1 MKKRPSI
8 IEKNKEPIF
17 ITRSITYQLR
27 KMSKS
32 RESEDNLS
40 NLRDQLKALSNRH
53 AIEILQVL
61 NPQTGEIIPT
71 LGWDNIVEG
80 LLALDGII
88 KPDISLRGERTQ
100 DEAQYENMRQG
111 LMSGGTIYETMNKLV
126 KAGFVISSG
135 ERGKRQRGFMI
146 THEGRLALASI
157 GQLEGPIG
165 VNTEVQLAART
176 LLKYKNFVSLLP
188 AQDKFVRDI
197 GDINQNLV
205 IQMPPGSGKTF
216 LAMIVILLKLQKG
229 VKCLYLS
236 PYTSLSRQ
244 IIDEYGPLLEDM
256 GYSVVRF
263 DGLTPAS
270 DAELESA
277 NLAIVMYETFASELL
292 KKKKWT
298 ERIGL
303 SVIDELTELD
313 SVQTHVEAQNLGTDR
328 SVKLDF
334 IVTLLKEQSQIL
346 TLSSRFGNTERIAEW
361 LGASVFKPNV
371 QLQPDEF
378 IVVRSEQGIEI
389 KSSDG
394 TQWGISQ
401 REDFLDAVMD
411 HIQDYEK
418 KSILFVV
425 GSRYKAQGI
434 ARRLANSHPRKIQKE
449 VVERILGTG
458 ERLPL
463 STRLSKTLSSGVA
476 FHHSGLDAGVRQ
488 RLEQAIKDRVVRTV
502 VSTTGI
508 TSGMSFPFDSV
519 VILFDPNMYFLTVR
533 SRYLQIA
540 GRIGEYHLAQY
551 GGRVYLIFE
560 GPFQD
565 MPSSEAM
572 VERLL
577 HKPLE
582 PLCPGPL
589 YPSLAVSILVRDII
603 GGNLTTKEDS
613 KKRFLEFVKNTYRA
627 KTDQEYTEKMNK
639 FFETMFAW
647 LAKEKILE
655 ADTKGYKIDKEARK
669 AILAGMDPIDYIQV
683 KNTISN
689 LKEIDSESMFIDL
702 LLCFHL
708 PLSIRPR
715 TFVPSKN
722 ELKIMELNPPEEW
735 YMSRVPERE
744 EIKRRVLE
752 RWLDEQEVSIIISE
766 TRELAKGISLDE
778 GDLDSLLGVCSAAAD
793 NLSRFYREIRIQK
806 LSDRCHILSRQLQY
820 GVHPDLADSDLLD
833 LQFIKGD
840 NTPSNR
846 ISRVTARHLYENE
859 YHSIS
864 DIVRKDIDASKKGLA
879 RDRFAKNCGLE
890 LDMAR
895 EVYKAAMMH
904 IRSKLKVDDEDED
917 A

>member
-1 MKKRPSI
+1 
-8 IEKNKEPIF
+8 
-17 ITRSITYQLR
+17 
-27 KMSKS
+27 MSKS
-32 RESEDNLS
+32 NNVEDSLTH
-40 NLRDQLKALSNRH
+40 LRDQLKALSNRH

-71 LGWDNIVEG
+71 LGWDSIVEG
-80 LLALDGII
+80 LLAQEGIV
-88 KPDISLRGERTQ
+88 KLGRNLRGERTQ
-100 DEAQYENMRQG
+100 DEAKYEDMRQG

-126 KAGFVISSG
+126 KAGFVVSSG
-135 ERGKRQRGFMI
+135 ERGKKQRGFMI
-146 THEGRLALASI
+146 THDGRLALASI

-165 VNTEVQLAART
+165 INTEVQKASRT

-188 AQDKFVRDI
+188 AQEKFVHEI
-197 GDINQNLV
+197 GDIEKNLV

-229 VKCLYLS
+229 IKCLYLS

-244 IIDEYGPLLEDM
+244 IMDEYGPLLEDM
-256 GYSVVRF
+256 GYSIVRF

-270 DAELESA
+270 DTELESA
-277 NLAIVMYETFASELL
+277 DLAIVMYETFASELL
-292 KKKKWT
+292 EKKKWT
-298 ERIGL
+298 EKIGL

-313 SVQTHVEAQNLGTDR
+313 SFQSDMESQNLGTDR

-346 TLSSRFGNTERIAEW
+346 TLSSRFGDTESIAEW
-361 LGASVFKPNV
+361 LDARVFRPNV
-371 QLQPDEF
+371 RLTPDEF
-378 IVVRSEQGIEI
+378 IVAKTEQGIEI

-394 TQWGISQ
+394 TQKAISQ

-425 GSRYKAQGI
+425 GSRYRAQGI
-434 ARRLANSHPRKIQKE
+434 ARRLSHSHPRKIQKE
-449 VVERILGTG
+449 VVERILGAG
-458 ERLPL
+458 ESLPL

-488 RLEQAIKDRVVRTV
+488 RLEQEIKDRVVRTV

-519 VILFDPNMYFLTVR
+519 VILFNPNMHFLTVR

-551 GGRVYLIFE
+551 GGRVYLVFE
-560 GPFQD
+560 GPFKD
-565 MPSSEAM
+565 LPSSEVM

-589 YPSLAVSILVRDII
+589 YPSIGVSIVVRDMI
-603 GGNLTTKEDS
+603 GGKPTTKEDS
-613 KKRFLEFVKNTYRA
+613 RKRFLDFVGNTYRG
-627 KTDQEYTEKMNK
+627 KMNQEYRKKMNNY
-639 FFETMFAW
+639 FEAMFAW
-647 LAKEKILE
+647 LIKEGILE
-655 ADTKGYKIDKEARK
+655 LGTKGYKTDKEART
-669 AILAGMDPIDYIQV
+669 AILAGLDPIDYIQAM
-683 KNTISN
+683 KRISK
-689 LKEIDSESMFIDL
+689 LKESDSESTLIDML
-702 LLCFHL
+702 LNFRL
-708 PLSIRPR
+708 PQSIRPR
-715 TFVPSKN
+715 TFVPIKS

-735 YMSRVPERE
+735 YMNLVPGRK
-744 EIKRRVLE
+744 EIKKRVLE
-752 RWLDEQEVSIIISE
+752 RWLDEQEVTTIISE

-778 GDLDSLLGVCSAAAD
+778 GDLDSLLGVCSAAAES
-793 NLSRFYREIRIQK
+793 LSSFFLVKRKQK
-806 LSDRCHILSRQLQY
+806 LSDKFHILTRQLQY
-820 GVHPDLADSDLLD
+820 GVHPDLAGSDLLD
-833 LQFIKGD
+833 LQFIEGD
-840 NTPSNR
+840 NTPSSR
-846 ISRVTARHLYENE
+846 ISRTTARRIYENG

-864 DIVRKDIDASKKGLA
+864 EIVRKDIDASKKGLA

-890 LDMAR
+890 PELAR

-904 IRSKLKVDDEDED
+904 IRSRIKEDDDDDEED
-917 A
+917 